1 MQKQDEKSKGYLKQ
15 SKKIYQNRQTLGQF
29 SKKSLEITLPSGSD
43 SKSKKKQHFAIAK
56 TN

>member
-29 SKKSLEITLPSGSD
+29 SQKSLEITLPSGSN

>member
-29 SKKSLEITLPSGSD
+29 SQKSLEITLPSGSD
-43 SKSKKKQHFAIAK
+43 SKSRKKRHFAITK